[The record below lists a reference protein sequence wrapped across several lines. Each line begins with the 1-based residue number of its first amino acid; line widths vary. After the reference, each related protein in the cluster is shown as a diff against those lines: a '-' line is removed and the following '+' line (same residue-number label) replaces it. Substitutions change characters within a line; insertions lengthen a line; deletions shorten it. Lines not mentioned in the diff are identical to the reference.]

1 MTRHLKHITY
11 HNLIWIDIFIYD
23 YYLSDMEIH
32 PGTHEVFLISEVDK
46 ECQLSQI
53 NYNNNLKKKK
63 AVVFC
68 KRLQAWSLQLVPSR
82 KAFEEISNAKE
93 KSVIFRKG
101 YEKQSV

>member
-1 MTRHLKHITY
+1 MYKMKYLTKIFSSFWKEITKEECLTRQLIHIPY
-11 HNLIWIDIFIYD
+11 HNLIQIDIFIYD

-68 KRLQAWSLQLVPSR
+68 KRLQA
-82 KAFEEISNAKE
+82 
-93 KSVIFRKG
+93 
-101 YEKQSV
+101 